1 MVRFMPH
8 ANLMVS
14 VNPATG
20 ETLAEVAAHSAVE
33 AGDRLVRCREAFRGW
48 SRRPVDE
55 RVPVLARAAAL
66 LRKRRDEL
74 ARLATLEMGK
84 TIVAAEAEVE
94 KCAWVCDHYAAHAVS
109 MLAPEQVAS
118 DASDSHVQFD
128 PLGVLLAIMPWNF
141 PYWQVFRAAAPALA
155 AGNTVAL
162 KHASNVTGCAL
173 AMERLWRDAG
183 LPADVFPE
191 LHRLLK
197 GE

>member
-1 MVRFMPH
+1 MVRLMRN

-20 ETLAEVAAHSAVE
+20 EALTEVTSHSAVE
-33 AGDRLVRCREAFRGW
+33 AGDRLVRCREAFKGW
-48 SRRPVDE
+48 SRRPADE
-55 RVPVLARAAAL
+55 RVTVLARAAAL

-94 KCAWVCDHYAAHAVS
+94 KCAWVCDHYAQHAATL
-109 MLAPEQVAS
+109 LAPERVVSEAI
-118 DASDSHVQFD
+118 DSYVRFD

-141 PYWQVFRAAAPALA
+141 PYWQLFRAAAPALA

-173 AMERLWRDAG
+173 AMERPRRARSRRT
-183 LPADVFPE
+183 PRSP
-191 LHRLLK
+191 R
-197 GE
+197 